1 MADRRT
7 SNARKPSITQV
18 SGRNSKVSPTSKRQ
32 LSTSNRD
39 QDESESELDVRETA
53 DEDEEKDEQESE
65 SSKSEEEE
73 EVEETEEPTMK
84 KPRMIAP
91 APRFSMAVGSRSS
104 SVVQPGKSRFSVAT
118 EQDMSN
124 IVAELK
130 AKHDTRPRRANTEL
144 RALTPNK
151 VDDPEAEAKAAA
163 EALRAEKAK
172 NRVKKLKEQDLQNRV
187 PKYNRVPYKMASITP
202 HVPGT
207 PSAVNS
213 PTTIPTVFD
222 KNGDAAEKVSS
233 PTVAADGKGTP
244 ISTKTGQ
251 KKTINVGYV
260 PPLSSGIGFVPVSE
274 QEAQNIPQ
282 SPTKHRHHHHNRPKS
297 GGIPSWQQHSR
308 RMGYDEY
315 VRSVSRQSKEDER
328 RRKEELE
335 AYEKQIREERLAE
348 AALAIQAEK
357 QTDEPLPP
365 PLNLNHDFKD
375 EANDQI
381 SGLPQATIRNS
392 VFGESMRSSVTE
404 FRKASTTTRDATS
417 PENQNLFNMASVL
430 MSKTSGTPSTPGMNR
445 MSERNQLLRLASPGD
460 EIDLFTSITGQF
472 RGGPLDPHFRFLRR
486 NMKGVKLSG
495 PAITVPNA
503 FAPTYYVA
511 EKKKEQR
518 AKNDF
523 LSKHSRRIQGAQ
535 AMKEHDWQVSRNK
548 YYVGAGTAGMDV
560 MSLGNPRDKDEEVN
574 EAELR
579 LMKVSNPEKYKR
591 YMEKEK
597 AKAFLLGKWEVLEQ
611 MRIHITAKTA
621 SLKHYHEYF
630 QELSQEN
637 AELRE
642 RHKEVSYKTNTKIS
656 KTLEQNEA
664 MALDIQRIDME
675 RKRQFQI
682 LQGTYDE
689 FEQNANQEIEKLEQ
703 KVDMTQ
709 KTVDRITLELDKL
722 IEFKSLK
729 ESNPT
734 AIANKIVEYK
744 KQRDDHI
751 KMRAKELEQIK
762 IDWKADQAEIEQTW
776 MAKVQTLIDAMGDSL
791 KVHVDT
797 SPSGNYYQN
806 GRLRHEISVHKAQQ
820 AKAQAQ
826 IDEMLRIRAEL
837 VKAAEK
843 TKDKRRNVL
852 HLSEQMTCTPDMEF
866 EVTPKNLLVKELG
879 I

>member
-1 MADRRT
+1 
-7 SNARKPSITQV
+7 
-18 SGRNSKVSPTSKRQ
+18 
-32 LSTSNRD
+32 
-39 QDESESELDVRETA
+39 
-53 DEDEEKDEQESE
+53 
-65 SSKSEEEE
+65 
-73 EVEETEEPTMK
+73 
-84 KPRMIAP
+84 
-91 APRFSMAVGSRSS
+91 
-104 SVVQPGKSRFSVAT
+104 
-118 EQDMSN
+118 
-124 IVAELK
+124 
-130 AKHDTRPRRANTEL
+130 
-144 RALTPNK
+144 
-151 VDDPEAEAKAAA
+151 
-163 EALRAEKAK
+163 
-172 NRVKKLKEQDLQNRV
+172 
-187 PKYNRVPYKMASITP
+187 
-202 HVPGT
+202 
-207 PSAVNS
+207 
-213 PTTIPTVFD
+213 
-222 KNGDAAEKVSS
+222 
-233 PTVAADGKGTP
+233 
-244 ISTKTGQ
+244 
-251 KKTINVGYV
+251 
-260 PPLSSGIGFVPVSE
+260 
-274 QEAQNIPQ
+274 
-282 SPTKHRHHHHNRPKS
+282 
-297 GGIPSWQQHSR
+297 
-308 RMGYDEY
+308 
-315 VRSVSRQSKEDER
+315 
-328 RRKEELE
+328 
-335 AYEKQIREERLAE
+335 QIREERLAE
-348 AALAIQAEK
+348 AALAIQAEN
-357 QTDEPLPP
+357 QTDERLPP
-365 PLNLNHDFKD
+365 PTESELPGFNEDHDFKD

-404 FRKASTTTRDATS
+404 FRKASTTTRDAMS

-460 EIDLFTSITGQF
+460 VLLGRRGSLHAIPTTTKLSKSEIDLFTSITGQF

-495 PAITVPNA
+495 PAITIPNA

-722 IEFKSLK
+722 IEFKS
-729 ESNPT
+729 NPT

-776 MAKVQTLIDAMGDSL
+776 MAKVQTFIDAMGD
-791 KVHVDT
+791 V
-797 SPSGNYYQN
+797 
-806 GRLRHEISVHKAQQ
+806 
-820 AKAQAQ
+820 
-826 IDEMLRIRAEL
+826 RIPF
-837 VKAAEK
+837 
-843 TKDKRRNVL
+843 D
-852 HLSEQMTCTPDMEF
+852 
-866 EVTPKNLLVKELG
+866 
-879 I
+879 